1 MKSYCS
7 AGNSSKCLLLKLSS
21 HVLTWMSAS
30 LLSRAFGF
38 ISVSSSQFHNS
49 AKFRP
54 LHRTA
59 REEVLSF
66 NQLLSPHLSQG
77 KDMII
82 KLSSF
87 LTIYDDDSFAAEL
100 KKPLKLPIL
109 LSPLFFVTFHKSKS
123 HFCRY
128 TLLWSSS
135 GLFLL
140 DLIIFYSFFITT
152 FENGQNE
159 KVSSDDI

>member
-54 LHRTA
+54 LHRAA

-87 LTIYDDDSFAAEL
+87 LTIYDDDSIAAEL

-109 LSPLFFVTFHKSKS
+109 LPSFFVTFHKSKS
-123 HFCRY
+123 HFCRS

-135 GLFLL
+135 GLSLL
-140 DLIIFYSFFITT
+140 DLVIFYSFFITT

-159 KVSSDDI
+159 KVSSSDDI

>member
-1 MKSYCS
+1 
-7 AGNSSKCLLLKLSS
+7 
-21 HVLTWMSAS
+21 
-30 LLSRAFGF
+30 
-38 ISVSSSQFHNS
+38 
-49 AKFRP
+49 
-54 LHRTA
+54 
-59 REEVLSF
+59 
-66 NQLLSPHLSQG
+66 
-77 KDMII
+77 MII

-100 KKPLKLPIL
+100 KKPLKLPILL

-140 DLIIFYSFFITT
+140 DLVIFYSFFITT

-159 KVSSDDI
+159 KV